1 MTDLA
6 AVLRFLGFGEVRP
19 VESGEWAPVSGVN
32 GRLDGAS
39 TDDVHVLV
47 HDRWTPPCR
56 LVDPETGER
65 VAVAREPE
73 SDSAET
79 EST

>member
-1 MTDLA
+1 
-6 AVLRFLGFGEVRP
+6 VLRFLGFEEVRP
-19 VESGEWAPVSGVN
+19 VESGEWTPVSEVN

-47 HDRWTPPCR
+47 HDRWAPPCR

-65 VAVAREPE
+65 VAVARGPVPRNISLPE
-73 SDSAET
+73 SQ
-79 EST
+79 